1 MPWYLWSLL
10 WWLPSLLFL
19 VDAARNRRELYWIYL
34 LIALGPFGALAYL
47 LYHYESITF
56 PFPIARTLR
65 QMGQRPVAR
74 RCPRCGE
81 MSTALDTVVDGRQS
95 HLMCPACA
103 SQLESL
109 GRG

>member
-1 MPWYLWSLL
+1 MPTYLL

-19 VDAARNRRELYWIYL
+19 VDAAKHKRELYWIYL

-65 QMGQRPVAR
+65 GLGKPAGPK

-81 MSTALDTVVDGRQS
+81 MSSNIQAVQDGRQS
-95 HLMCPACA
+95 HFMCAACA
-103 SQLESL
+103 AQLQSL
-109 GRG
+109 GR